1 MSAAE
6 TGLISTLVEVVT
18 AVGSTMPSTAVVLH
32 IPIGP
37 QQTNLEARRA
47 VRPSQHARPVRANNK
62 QGSRPVEGSR
72 PVRGIAAEL
81 VVGSKLVLAI
91 ELAAVHQ
98 APGAIASVTAAFQA
112 GPVPAGREALAA
124 LGAVLVASTGAAPEP
139 AVRAALPARVAGQEV
154 AADAVGAAGG
164 GGKVAMIKENEMT
177 TRNSVSIAW
186 YSLLATLL
194 TLVFWALG
202 IPCRAQTE
210 SQQTTAPANLAMQR
224 GFASPKEAA
233 NALVQA
239 TDQFD
244 VPLLKEILGPD
255 GEALVTSKDT
265 VEDKNRAAA
274 FAAEAKKNLTV
285 STDSKN
291 PNHATVNV
299 GNEDW
304 PLPIP
309 IVKRGTKWYFDSKAG
324 KQEILARRIG
334 ENELNAITICR
345 GFDEAQHEYAS
356 EIHDNSGVNQYAQ
369 KIISTPGKH
378 DGLAWQNPDG
388 TWGGPVGEGVAK
400 AIAEGYSSR
409 TQPFHGYYF
418 KVLKGQGPA
427 TRLGQLDYVINGAMI
442 GGFGLV
448 AWPAEYRLTGVQTFI
463 VSYDGV
469 VYQKDLGPDTTKIA
483 EAMERYNPDKTWHET
498 DDTW

>member
-1 MSAAE
+1 
-6 TGLISTLVEVVT
+6 
-18 AVGSTMPSTAVVLH
+18 VVL
-32 IPIGP
+32 
-37 QQTNLEARRA
+37 
-47 VRPSQHARPVRANNK
+47 VVAN
-62 QGSRPVEGSR
+62 
-72 PVRGIAAEL
+72 
-81 VVGSKLVLAI
+81 KLVAAI
-91 ELAAVHQ
+91 ELVAVQHE
-98 APGAIASVTAAFQA
+98 GAIASVTVAFQA
-112 GPVPAGREALAA
+112 GRAPAGREAQAA
-124 LGAVLVASTGAAPEP
+124 LGEVLVASTGVAPRP
-139 AVRAALPARVAGQEV
+139 AVRVALPAWAAAQEV
-154 AADAVGAAGG
+154 AADAVAVAGG
-164 GGKVAMIKENEMT
+164 GGKVVVIKENEMT

-186 YSLLATLL
+186 YSLLATLV
-194 TLVFWALG
+194 TLVSWALG
-202 IPCRAQTE
+202 TPYRAHAESKQTA
-210 SQQTTAPANLAMQR
+210 APATFATQK

-233 NALVQA
+233 DALVQA
-239 TDQFD
+239 ADQFD
-244 VPLLKEILGPD
+244 VPTLKEILGPD

-291 PNHATVNV
+291 PNHATLIV

-309 IVKRGTKWYFDSKAG
+309 IVKRDTKWYFDSKAG

-345 GFDEAQHEYAS
+345 GFDEAQQEYAS

-409 TQPFHGYYF
+409 TQPLHGYYF

-427 TRLGQLDYVINGAMI
+427 ARLGQLDYVIQGAMI

-448 AWPAEYRLTGVQTFI
+448 AWPAEYRVTGVQTFI

-469 VYQKDLGPDTTKIA
+469 VYQKDLGPDTTKTA
-483 EAMERYNPDKTWHET
+483 EAMERYNPDKTWRET

>member
-1 MSAAE
+1 
-6 TGLISTLVEVVT
+6 
-18 AVGSTMPSTAVVLH
+18 
-32 IPIGP
+32 
-37 QQTNLEARRA
+37 
-47 VRPSQHARPVRANNK
+47 
-62 QGSRPVEGSR
+62 
-72 PVRGIAAEL
+72 
-81 VVGSKLVLAI
+81 
-91 ELAAVHQ
+91 
-98 APGAIASVTAAFQA
+98 
-112 GPVPAGREALAA
+112 
-124 LGAVLVASTGAAPEP
+124 
-139 AVRAALPARVAGQEV
+139 
-154 AADAVGAAGG
+154 
-164 GGKVAMIKENEMT
+164 MIKENDMI

-186 YSLLATLL
+186 CSLLATLV
-194 TLVFWALG
+194 TLVSWALG

-210 SQQTTAPANLAMQR
+210 SKQTTTPATLAAQK

-239 TDQFD
+239 AEQFD
-244 VPLLKEILGPD
+244 VPSLKEILGKD
-255 GEALVTSKDT
+255 GEALVSSKDT

-285 STDSKN
+285 SIDSKN
-291 PNHATVNV
+291 PNLATVVV

-309 IVKRGTKWYFDSKAG
+309 LVKRGTEWYFDSKTG

-334 ENELNAITICR
+334 ENELSAITICR

-400 AIAEGYSSR
+400 AISAGYSSR
-409 TQPFHGYYF
+409 AQPLHGYYF

-427 TRLGQLDYVINGAMI
+427 ARLGQLDYVIHGVMI

-448 AWPAEYRLTGVQTFI
+448 AWPAEYRVTGVQTFI

-483 EAMERYNPDKTWHET
+483 EAMERYNPDQTWRET
-498 DDTW
+498 DDMW